1 MIECF
6 HHKRVA
12 VELTDIPEIAIL
24 SEGIGQA
31 EFQRSRLQAFLNNR
45 GGIAQLGERYNRTV
59 EVGGSSPPASTTAIL
74 NSDLLRP

>member
-1 MIECF
+1 MF
-6 HHKRVA
+6 WSPARHRG
-12 VELTDIPEIAIL
+12 ELTEIPQIAIL

-31 EFQRSRLQAFLNNR
+31 EFQRSPVRAILNNR

-59 EVGGSSPPASTTAIL
+59 EVGGSSPPASTTAIA